1 MIFKKY
7 SRAKFLKKVLC
18 YGFKNYSKNDPTT
31 TKPIKLAWKSLLGF
45 VPKNHP
51 KMTKV
56 VSLSLKRLKANFVS
70 KSRTTKMVAISAFH
84 GPNLL
89 VRLISCSENSS

>member
-1 MIFKKY
+1 MHELAKENRVFEAHFKKY

-18 YGFKNYSKNDPTT
+18 YGFKNCSKNDPTT

-51 KMTKV
+51 KIAKV
-56 VSLSLKRLKANFVS
+56 VNFFLKRAKVS
-70 KSRTTKMVAISAFH
+70 KISKIA
-84 GPNLL
+84 LQK
-89 VRLISCSENSS
+89 